1 MQHQVKHGLDFDTA
15 KRATDKAFQT
25 YTEKFSDYNPEY
37 NWNDD
42 RNAEVSFS
50 AKGVSVSGDVEIKE
64 NSIEFD
70 LDVPFL
76 LKAFKGKAV
85 SVIEDE
91 IQKWVDRA
99 ERGELDDY

>member
-1 MQHQVKHGLDFDTA
+1 MQHTVEHGLDLETA
-15 KRATDKAFQT
+15 KRATNKAFET
-25 YTEKFSDYNPEY
+25 YAERFSDYNPEY
-37 NWNDD
+37 SWSSD
-42 RNAEVSFS
+42 RKAKVSFS
-50 AKGVSVSGDVEIKE
+50 AKGVSVEGDVEIKE
-64 NSIEFD
+64 HAIEFD

-99 ERGELDDY
+99 ESGDLDQY

>member
-1 MQHQVKHGLDFDTA
+1 MQHQVKHGLDFETA
-15 KRATDKAFQT
+15 RRATDKAFET
-25 YTEKFSDYNPEY
+25 YAEKFSDYNPEY
-37 NWNDD
+37 RWVDD
-42 RNAEVSFS
+42 HNAEVSFS
-50 AKGVSVSGDVEIKE
+50 AKGVGVDGQVEIKDDA
-64 NSIEFD
+64 IEFD